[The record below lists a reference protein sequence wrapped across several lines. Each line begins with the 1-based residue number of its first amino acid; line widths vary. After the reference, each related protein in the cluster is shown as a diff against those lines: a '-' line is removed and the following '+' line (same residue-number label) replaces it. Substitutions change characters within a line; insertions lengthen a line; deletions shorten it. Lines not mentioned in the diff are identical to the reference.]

1 MLTCTFNIPLLQMAD
16 INQTVYY
23 CTLEVGDINWFN
35 YLPQM
40 QVHKR
45 TKNSTCFYQKTEEY
59 TKPQDLSVAK
69 KLMEGSSV
77 WFCVLYNNTGNV
89 ILIVKSFFCD
99 LRLYNIFTTSIRE
112 RHISILS
119 TRNVY
124 GRWGGGGGCW
134 RP

>member
-1 MLTCTFNIPLLQMAD
+1 
-16 INQTVYY
+16 
-23 CTLEVGDINWFN
+23 
-35 YLPQM
+35 M

-119 TRNVY
+119 TRNVIWAL
-124 GRWGGGGGCW
+124 GGWWGVLAPVTFLGENHAHEYIRDKNTTFKKMSSGFN
-134 RP
+134 